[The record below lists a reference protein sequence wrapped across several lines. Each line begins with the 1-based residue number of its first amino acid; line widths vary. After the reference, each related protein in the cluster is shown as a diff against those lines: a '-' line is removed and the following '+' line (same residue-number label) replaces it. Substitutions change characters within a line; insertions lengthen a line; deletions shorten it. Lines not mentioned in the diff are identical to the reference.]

1 MSQIVGLF
9 PTPLL
14 RAERLL
20 PASLVASLLE
30 RYAAA
35 AQAEN
40 KHSAQLAHTQMLTP
54 RDSPELTEVAAR
66 VGPKLVE
73 FGELLFGE
81 ALPWAIK
88 EIWIN
93 RLQTGGHQALHNHAN
108 SFASGVIYLTPSHAS
123 ASTVFVKAL
132 GASSFVF
139 NNAHEQTTQGPY
151 CAERWIMPSVSPGD
165 LILFPSYLLH
175 EVPRNEGDTR
185 ITLAFNALPQRLNS
199 WGYSI
204 GFTR

>member
-1 MSQIVGLF
+1 MSQVIGLF

-14 RAERLL
+14 RVERLL
-20 PASLVASLLE
+20 PPALANTLVEQLGGGAS
-30 RYAAA
+30 RPN
-35 AQAEN
+35 AQ
-40 KHSAQLAHTQMLTP
+40 STQLAHSEIL
-54 RDSPELTEVAAR
+54 SPAESPQLQQVAQL
-66 VGPKLVE
+66 VGPHLVA

-81 ALPWAIK
+81 QLPWAIK
-88 EIWIN
+88 ELWVN
-93 RLQTGGHQALHNHAN
+93 VLQHGGHQALHNHAN

-132 GASSFVF
+132 GGSSFVF
-139 NNAHEQTTQGPY
+139 NNAHGQTTQGPF
-151 CAERWIMPSVSPGD
+151 CAERWIMPAVNPGD
-165 LILFPSYLLH
+165 LVLFPSYLLH
-175 EVPRNEGDTR
+175 EVPRNEGGTR